1 MADAFAAGNL
11 AVVIRMFMAKKF
23 VVWPFFP
30 VFAITYLYRQQDLFT
45 LYNKKFFDMLNVG
58 EQYNLGRLYNFII
71 GRARNEV
78 LRKCNKLLD
87 REDF

>member
-11 AVVIRMFMAKKF
+11 AVCLRMFMVKKLVF
-23 VVWPFFP
+23 WPFIP
-30 VFAITYLYRQQDLFT
+30 VFIMTYIYRQQDLFT

-58 EQYNLGRLYNFII
+58 EQYRLGILNFIL
-71 GRARNEV
+71 GAARNEI